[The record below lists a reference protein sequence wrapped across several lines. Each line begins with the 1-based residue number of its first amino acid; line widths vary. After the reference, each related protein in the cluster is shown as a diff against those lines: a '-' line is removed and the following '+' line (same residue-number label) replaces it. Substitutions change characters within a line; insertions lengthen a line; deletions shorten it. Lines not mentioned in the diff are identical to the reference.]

1 MDQKSEIPEVPTAT
15 SVEMGNANRKVK
27 LEDEDVRSISFHN
40 ICYAVE
46 QRKYFKKRPPKII
59 LNNVRCAI
67 SIDIS

>member
-1 MDQKSEIPEVPTAT
+1 MDQKSEIPEAPTAT
-15 SVEMGNANRKVK
+15 SVEMGNVNGKVK

-46 QRKYFKKRPPKII
+46 LRNYFKKRPPKVI

-67 SIDIS
+67 SIDYS